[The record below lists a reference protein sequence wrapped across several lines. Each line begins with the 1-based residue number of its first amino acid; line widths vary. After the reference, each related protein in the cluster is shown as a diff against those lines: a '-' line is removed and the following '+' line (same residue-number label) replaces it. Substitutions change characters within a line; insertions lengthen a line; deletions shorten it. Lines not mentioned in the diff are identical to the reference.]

1 MSLTRKFFMS
11 FILIFMSMGFI
22 FANVTVSLGD
32 VEVEGYT
39 EDIVVPVTLSNPND
53 AVGGFQFDVISVP
66 TMVEVSGATPVD
78 ADNFSADYNVF
89 NDGSAR
95 IVFYSNN
102 GTGIASGGDD
112 VVLNLHYDGS
122 DVLSSLMDLN
132 IYDLTVS
139 DADGN
144 ALTGTG
150 VDGSIT
156 IGSVTFLDAGVDTG
170 DVNETVTLDIDLTNN
185 GDVGGVQFDLFDE
198 PDFLDVSNLTTTD
211 RTEGFTVSFNT
222 LENGRTRVLLYSQSD
237 ANIAPGDGPI
247 LNLEMTVHEDAY
259 NSNVGIHFEDV
270 TITDGVGGEYWIG
283 GVDSGIVVVSPGYIE
298 EPHNLVAQDGMD
310 AQVLLN
316 WDPPIGPIFSRPVTI
331 YIVTDTWGYETTWQL
346 TNDETGDIVEAYTD
360 AALENST
367 EYSWDLELDFG
378 AYTFT
383 IFDSYG
389 DGIYS
394 PGGYAIYIDEEEIYS
409 NIGEGWNG
417 SEESFQ
423 FEVGAGRFSVT
434 NRSFIEPLPN
444 KTTSTIQEL
453 QAMNL
458 TLGDPTFVASG
469 SFTPWEEPVTQNTR
483 PVELDSYNIYK
494 SLNGTDFEQIDDVD
508 GNTTT
513 YLDEDVEN
521 STTYHYYVTAVYPDG
536 SESGPTNIVAAT
548 PVEWVELWMTDGAS
562 LSGQMDTIDFFI
574 NNESN
579 LGLFYFEIMDY
590 PDVLHSLNVL
600 PTDRTSDWAIEIADQ
615 GDGTIAITGISLG
628 TPLAPGDGA
637 VCRAV
642 VYPNAE
648 EATTV
653 NLSYTTGTSIQDMN
667 YIELNWTAEGAT
679 YEVGIE
685 TQYVTLTGG
694 SDFGTGSVQSS
705 VLLANTQSVYGLQLD
720 IVADPPF
727 ATGTSVDVSSSH
739 DFSSW
744 DISGDVVGG
753 IYRVMMFDNSM
764 SSPIVPGIS
773 HILDIDFNIAGGTP
787 TGTIITLDVQDAVI
801 SDINNLPMHS
811 EILPGEIYAGMP
823 PVAFSIDNVNGNLS
837 PGGTGSFE
845 IHLTNGETANL
856 LEFTLADLPEN
867 MTVTN
872 ITGVGRFD
880 DGVVDGSSSEQEDG
894 TYYFLGFDFASGIEP
909 GVGPILEVEVQFD
922 NTLINPAIIM
932 SMPSVAAGDAGAS
945 PLETIFHGF
954 GQFTGT
960 LAIGDV
966 DIAPKEFALH
976 PNFPNP
982 FNPSTK
988 IVYDLASQSDV
999 RLEIYNLMGQ
1009 KVNTLVSANQ
1019 PVGRHTVTW
1028 NATDQFG
1035 REVSAGVYLYRLYT
1049 SNKVFTRK
1057 MILMK

>member
-1 MSLTRKFFMS
+1 MS
-11 FILIFMSMGFI
+11 IGVI
-22 FANVTVSLGD
+22 FANVTVTLGD
-32 VEVEGYT
+32 VEVDGYT
-39 EDIVVPVTLSNPND
+39 SDIVVPVTLSNPND
-53 AVGGFQFDVISVP
+53 AVGGFQFDVIAEP
-66 TMVEVSGATPVD
+66 TMVEVSGVTPVD
-78 ADNFSADYNVF
+78 ANNFSADFNVF
-89 NDGSAR
+89 DDGSAR
-95 IVFYSNN
+95 IVFYSNT
-102 GTGIASGGDD
+102 GTGISAGGDD

-122 DVLSSLMDLN
+122 EILSGLIDLE

-139 DADGN
+139 DADGG
-144 ALTGTG
+144 ALTGSG
-150 VDGSIT
+150 IGGSIT
-156 IGSVTFLDAGVDTG
+156 IGSVTFLSAGVDTG
-170 DVNETVTLDIDLTNN
+170 DVNEAVFLDINLSNT
-185 GDVGGVQFDLFDE
+185 GEVGGVQFDVFDQ
-198 PDFLDVSNLTTTD
+198 PDFLDVTNLTTTD
-211 RTEGFTVSFNT
+211 RTDGFTVSFNT
-222 LENGRTRVLLYSQSD
+222 LEDGKTRVLLYSQND
-237 ANIAPGDGPI
+237 GNIAAGDGPI
-247 LNLEMTVHEDAY
+247 LNLEMLVHEDAY
-259 NSNVGIHFEDV
+259 NSNVGIQFENV
-270 TITDGVGGEYWIG
+270 TITDGIGGEYWIG
-283 GVDSGIVVVSPGYIE
+283 GIDSGTVVVSPGYIE

-310 AQVLLN
+310 AQVQLS
-316 WDPPIGPIFSRPVTI
+316 WDPPIGPIFSRQVTI
-331 YIVTDTWGYETTWQL
+331 YIVTDFWGNETSWQL
-346 TNDETGDIVEAYTD
+346 TNDETGEIVESYTD
-360 AALENST
+360 GALEDET
-367 EYSWDLELDFG
+367 EYQWDLELDFG
-378 AYTFT
+378 NYTFT
-383 IFDSYG
+383 IFDSWG
-389 DGIYS
+389 DGIYA
-394 PGGYAIYIDEEEIYS
+394 PGGYAIHIDEEEVYS
-409 NIGEGWNG
+409 NIGEGWDG
-417 SEESFQ
+417 SEESVQ
-423 FEVGAGRFSVT
+423 FEVGPGRYTVL

-444 KTTSTIQEL
+444 KSITTLEEVQS
-453 QAMNL
+453 MNI
-458 TLGDPTFVASG
+458 TLGDPTYVASG
-469 SFTPWEEPVTQNTR
+469 SFTPWEEPETHNTR

-494 SLNGTDFEQIDDVD
+494 SLNGTDFDQIGDVD
-508 GNTTT
+508 GNTTS

-536 SESGPTNIVAAT
+536 SESGPTNIVTAT

-562 LSGQMDTIDFFI
+562 LSGQMDTLDFFI

-579 LGLFYFEIMDY
+579 LGLFYFEILDY
-590 PDVLHSLNVL
+590 PDVLYSLNVI
-600 PTDRTSDWAIEIADQ
+600 PTERTLDWALEIADQ

-628 TPLAPGDGA
+628 TPLAPGNGA

-648 EATTV
+648 EETTV
-653 NLSYTTGTSIQDMN
+653 DLSYTTGTSIQDMN

-679 YEVGIE
+679 YDVGIE
-685 TQYVTLTGG
+685 TQYITLTGG
-694 SDFGTGSVQSS
+694 SDFGTGSFESS
-705 VLLANTQSVYGLQLD
+705 VILANTQAIYGLQLD
-720 IVADPPF
+720 IIADPPF
-727 ATGTSVDVSSSH
+727 ATGTELDVSSLH

-744 DISGDVVGG
+744 EVSGDVVGG
-753 IYRVMMFDNSM
+753 VYRVIMFDNTM

-773 HILDIDFNIAGGTP
+773 HIADIEFNIAGGTP
-787 TGTIITLDVQDAVI
+787 TGTIISLDVQDAVI

-811 EILPGEIYAGMP
+811 EILPGEIHAGMP
-823 PVAFSIDNVNGNLS
+823 QVAFSIDNVSGDLS

-856 LEFTLADLPEN
+856 LEFTLADLPED

-909 GVGPILEVEVQFD
+909 GSGPILEVDVQFD
-922 NTLINPAIIM
+922 NVLTNPAIIM
-932 SMPSVAAGDAGAS
+932 SMPAVAAGDAGAS
-945 PLETIFHGF
+945 PLESIFHGF
-954 GQFTGT
+954 GQFTGD

-1019 PVGRHTVTW
+1019 SVGRHTVTW

-1049 SNKVFTRK
+1049 AEKVFTRK